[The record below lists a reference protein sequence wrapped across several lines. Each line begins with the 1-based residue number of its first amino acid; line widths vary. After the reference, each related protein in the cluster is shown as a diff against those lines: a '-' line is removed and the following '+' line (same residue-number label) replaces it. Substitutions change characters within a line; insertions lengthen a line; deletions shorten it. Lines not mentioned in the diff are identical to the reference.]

1 MFSKLSNKEDTYIIA
16 EVGQN
21 HQGSLEEAL
30 KYIDIFSSLGA
41 DAVKFQ
47 MRSNKSLFHESIYY
61 MKYESENS
69 FGDTYGEHRES
80 LELKYEDFVE
90 LSKCCKKNKV
100 DFIITPFDL
109 VSLEKCIKLEVDA
122 LKIASFDLGNL
133 PLINEFSKC
142 DLPIILST
150 GGGEIVQISE
160 SIRLIQQYHNNLAIL
175 HCVSHYPCPLEK
187 VNLGKINTIRELYPD
202 ITVGLSDHFNGILTG
217 PLAYING
224 ARVFEKHVTF
234 NRSNK
239 GTDHPFSLEPDGF
252 RKFVRDIHRTPILM
266 KSNNNNDLGEEPV
279 FKKLGKSLTAHN
291 FIKAG
296 NIITLHDL
304 DGKIIR
310 PQKIPVR
317 ESNKVIGKRTKVD
330 IMPGNFINYENLES

>member
-1 MFSKLSNKEDTYIIA
+1 MFSKLSNKDDTYIIA

-21 HQGSLEEAL
+21 HQGSLKEAL
-30 KYIDIFSSLGA
+30 KYINIFSSLGA

-80 LELKYEDFVE
+80 LELKYEDFIE
-90 LSKCCKKNKV
+90 LSKCCKRNNV

-109 VSLEKCIKLEVDA
+109 ESLEKCIKLEVDA

-133 PLINEFSKC
+133 PLINEFSKS

-150 GGGEIVQISE
+150 GGGEILQISE
-160 SIRLIQQYHNNLAIL
+160 SVMMIQQYHNNLAIL

-187 VNLGKINTIRELYPD
+187 VNLGKIHTIRELYPD

-266 KSNNNNDLGEEPV
+266 KSNTNDDLGEEPV
-279 FKKLGKSLTAHN
+279 FKKLGKSLTANN

-296 NIITLHDL
+296 KIITIQDL

-317 ESNKVIGKRTKVD
+317 ESHKVIGKRTKVD